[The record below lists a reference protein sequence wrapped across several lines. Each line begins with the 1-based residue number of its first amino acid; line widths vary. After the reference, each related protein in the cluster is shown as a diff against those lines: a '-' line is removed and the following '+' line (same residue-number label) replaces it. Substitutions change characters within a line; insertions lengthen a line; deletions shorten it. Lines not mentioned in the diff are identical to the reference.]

1 MMDGQA
7 KLSMVKDMLGV
18 ELGIGFE
25 YWLEV
30 LLISTGIVL
39 VETLAD
45 LDDVKGFF
53 FSNFLFSAFR
63 VLLSVLDFL
72 RLSERL
78 SIF

>member
-53 FSNFLFSAFR
+53 FNNFLFSALR

>member
-25 YWLEV
+25 YWLKV

-53 FSNFLFSAFR
+53 FSNFLFFALR